1 MDRLH
6 PDDFDRTP
14 GSMVAMTSRFD
25 NLRTAATRRDKR
37 MEALFTALLRLPG
50 YLSEW
55 GMSKDAREMARSLC
69 DFFDREIDRHR
80 NEQEVRLFPAL
91 LASVQDRDRA
101 AMRDRVTTF
110 TAEHRALEHAW
121 EKLRPRLVAI
131 GFGRPA
137 RLAIDEAARFATLYR
152 NHVADEHQQ
161 LFAAA
166 FGTEHPSAHSP
177 SK

>member
-1 MDRLH
+1 M
-6 PDDFDRTP
+6 
-14 GSMVAMTSRFD
+14 
-25 NLRTAATRRDKR
+25 NATRRDKR
-37 MEALFTALLRLPG
+37 TEALFTALLRLPG

-55 GMSKDAREMARSLC
+55 GMSKDARETARRLC
-69 DFFDREIDRHR
+69 DFFDSEIDRHR

-91 LASVQDRDRA
+91 LASVEERDGAA
-101 AMRDRVTTF
+101 AMRDRVATF

-121 EKLRPRLVAI
+121 EKLRPRLAAI

-166 FGTEHPSAHSP
+166 LGTEHLSADRP